1 MDHIM
6 LSDSEWRIMK
16 QLWERSPSTLGELT
30 KALEPETGW
39 TRATVF
45 VLLKRLI
52 AKNAVRMDENQR
64 SNVYSPLI
72 VREDIAPA
80 ETESFLNRVYDGS
93 LEMMFSSLTSRKK
106 LSTEEIAEIRQ
117 ILDRAEN
124 NGKD

>member
-1 MDHIM
+1 MDNIM

-106 LSTEEIAEIRQ
+106 LSAEEIAEIRQ
-117 ILDRAEN
+117 ILDRAESD
-124 NGKD
+124 GKD

>member
-52 AKNAVRMDENQR
+52 AKNAVRMDENSR

-106 LSTEEIAEIRQ
+106 LSAEEIAEIRQ

>member
-1 MDHIM
+1 MDNIM

-52 AKNAVRMDENQR
+52 AKNAVRMDENSR

-93 LEMMFSSLTSRKK
+93 QEMMFSSLTSRKK
-106 LSTEEIAEIRQ
+106 ISAEEIAEIRQ

-124 NGKD
+124 NGKV

>member
-1 MDHIM
+1 M

-106 LSTEEIAEIRQ
+106 LSAEEIAEIRQ

>member
-1 MDHIM
+1 MDNIM

-16 QLWERSPSTLGELT
+16 QLWGRSPSTLGELT

-52 AKNAVRMDENQR
+52 AKNAVRMDENSR

-106 LSTEEIAEIRQ
+106 ISAEEIAEIRQ

-124 NGKD
+124 NGKV

>member
-52 AKNAVRMDENQR
+52 AKNAVRMDENSR

-72 VREDIAPA
+72 VREDVAPA

-106 LSTEEIAEIRQ
+106 LSAEEIAEIRQ

>member
-1 MDHIM
+1 MDNIM

-93 LEMMFSSLTSRKK
+93 LERMFSSLTSRKK
-106 LSTEEIAEIRQ
+106 LSAEEIAEIRQ

-124 NGKD
+124 NGKG